1 MGTGALQAFCRGL
14 PAAGCLLQRAEPAA
28 LVPPT
33 GLGASSPDSLA
44 TRPQVSESILR
55 RSLPTC
61 VSARS
66 AARSPCLSSS
76 FGDLQP
82 QARAR
87 DQRGGWIPFR
97 GEGRKGET
105 DGSSEPGGLP
115 GGGGSPS
122 CFPLLLFSLLLDTQ
136 PVVLLRGSLP
146 PLPSLLAPPSLGCLS
161 LPVSISFC
169 LNVLSHLYVS
179 PHVSLPV
186 SLCFCLSHPL
196 RTSQ

>member
-1 MGTGALQAFCRGL
+1 MFCRGL
-14 PAAGCLLQRAEPAA
+14 LVAGCLLQRAEPAA
-28 LVPPT
+28 PVPST

-55 RSLPTC
+55 RSLPTG

-87 DQRGGWIPFR
+87 DQRGGWIPFQ
-97 GEGRKGET
+97 GEGRKGER

-122 CFPLLLFSLLLDTQ
+122 RFPLPLFSLLLDTQ
-136 PVVLLRGSLP
+136 PVVLLRGSSAP
-146 PLPSLLAPPSLGCLS
+146 FLPSCPPPSGACLCLS
-161 LPVSISFC
+161 LTPFPVSVSFC
-169 LNVLSHLYVS
+169 LNVPSHLYVS

-186 SLCFCLSHPL
+186 SLGFCLSHPL
-196 RTSQ
+196 RASQ